1 MQAAEETWRQAI
13 EEEEAASAAVVEAE
27 RALLQLLEHHIPSS
41 PTVDNA
47 ESELDLRRSEYE
59 CMQQASDEAGAI
71 FNLAQWEVIVAERDH
86 RRAEHEQR
94 AQAVLQQSR
103 ARQLHASTIMVTP
116 SHTNEQ
122 DEVRCGGVEDSSS
135 SGNARDPPTDSLMAM
150 AIVASQAFGVSPSP
164 PAPSLTQTQMA
175 GYLSER
181 ESETKSQDADSDA
194 NDDSSVCVES
204 WEFVP
209 STETEDSESS
219 S

>member
-13 EEEEAASAAVVEAE
+13 EDEETASAAVVEAE
-27 RALLQLLEHHIPSS
+27 RALQQLSEYHLPSR

-59 CMQQASDEAGAI
+59 CMQQATDEDDAI

-86 RRAEHEQR
+86 RRVEHEQR

-122 DEVRCGGVEDSSS
+122 DGVRCGGVEYSSS
-135 SGNARDPPTDSLMAM
+135 SGNARDPPPDRLAH
-150 AIVASQAFGVSPSP
+150 
-164 PAPSLTQTQMA
+164 
-175 GYLSER
+175 GYGHS
-181 ESETKSQDADSDA
+181 
-194 NDDSSVCVES
+194 C
-204 WEFVP
+204 VP
-209 STETEDSESS
+209 SVWSFAKSTGSIINSNS
-219 S
+219 NGWLSIGS